1 MWNSTRFQEVSQWLQ
16 SCLSSRDV
24 SFKNRRWL
32 MAAGLLFGLI
42 VISMGVLTSILKKR
56 YEPYIRDQA
65 ITYLRERF
73 DSEVELAD
81 LHIRMPRISTLRLLL
96 TGGRGSVAEVD
107 GGGLFLRYL
116 GRRDLPPMFAIK
128 AFHFYVDLALLFG
141 KNKTV
146 PLVQLDGMEIYVPP
160 KGERPVLTSSAQRQ
174 GQEASKQRST
184 ASSVV
189 IEEVLITDAT
199 LVILPRDQS
208 RIPLS
213 FDIRRLRLES
223 AGKDISMNYDA
234 ELTNPKPPGLIR
246 SQGKFGPWATDWPG
260 NTPLVGSYTFENADL
275 SVFHGIGGILN
286 STGRFEGTL
295 DNIRARGQASIQDF
309 RLKSS
314 GNPVPLT
321 TSFEVQVDGTN
332 GNTLLSP
339 VQATLGTTHF
349 TTSGAVIKREK
360 KARRTISLNVSM
372 SNGNLKDLLRLG
384 VKGQPSMEGRISM
397 ITKIEIPPLTGPVK
411 EKLLLDGRFELSQS
425 KFLKSSMQ
433 DQIDSLSR
441 RGQGEPNNREIDEV
455 VSNMTG
461 TFKLEDQVITFPGLS
476 FNVPGAAV
484 QLAGDY
490 DLGADRL
497 NFRGVLA
504 LRAKVSQTMT
514 GWKRWALKPVDPLF
528 AKNGAGTFLH
538 VRVEGSSQN
547 PKFGLDRRG
556 KNGAEVQVHGFA
568 AQQ

>member
-1 MWNSTRFQEVSQWLQ
+1 VS
-16 SCLSSRDV
+16 S
-24 SFKNRRWL
+24 KKRRWL
-32 MAAGLLFGLI
+32 IAAGLMLGLI
-42 VISMGVLTSILKKR
+42 VISIAVLTSILKKR

-65 ITYLRERF
+65 IAYLRGRF
-73 DSEVELAD
+73 DSEVELAT
-81 LHIRMPRISTLRLLL
+81 LHIRMPGVSTLRLLL

-107 GGGLFLRYL
+107 GDHLVLRYM
-116 GRRDLPPMFAIK
+116 GRRDLPPMFAVR
-128 AFHFYVDLALLFG
+128 AFHFDVDLALLFG
-141 KNKTV
+141 KNKRV

-160 KGERPVLTSSAQRQ
+160 KGERPVLNSSAPRQ
-174 GQEASKQRST
+174 GQEASKKAT
-184 ASSVV
+184 ASKLV
-189 IEEVLITDAT
+189 IEEVRITDAT

-213 FDIRRLRLES
+213 FDIHRLRLES
-223 AGKDISMNYDA
+223 AGKDVSMNYDA
-234 ELTNPKPPGLIR
+234 ELTNPKPPGLIH
-246 SQGKFGPWATDWPG
+246 SQGKFGPWAADGPG
-260 NTPLVGSYTFENADL
+260 DTPLAGNYTFENADL
-275 SVFHGIGGILN
+275 GVFHGIAGTLN
-286 STGRFEGTL
+286 STGQFEGTL
-295 DNIRARGQASIQDF
+295 DTIRAWGQASVKDF
-309 RLKSS
+309 RLKSA

-339 VQATLGTTHF
+339 VRATLGSTHF

-360 KARRTISLNVSM
+360 KARRTISLDVSM
-372 SNGNLKDLLRLG
+372 PNGDLKDLLRLG

-397 ITKIEIPPLTGPVK
+397 TTKIDIPPLTGPVK

-425 KFLKSSMQ
+425 RFLKSTIQ

-441 RGQGEPNNREIDEV
+441 RGQGKPGNPEIDEV

-461 TFKLEDQVITFPGLS
+461 AFRLEDQVITFASLF

-490 DLGADRL
+490 DLDADKLDFHGA
-497 NFRGVLA
+497 LA

-538 VRVEGSSQN
+538 IRMEGSSQS
-547 PKFGLDRRG
+547 PRFGLDRRG
-556 KNGAEVQVHGFA
+556 NNVAEGELHGPA
-568 AQQ
+568 ARQ